1 VQKSDHRHRRLLR
14 TCQAF
19 APPNVQAASAA
30 LSAGHDRPP
39 GGSWQVPPRRAAT
52 RRGAYAIDL
61 AALAAVIGERVRDKI
76 AASKRKGLWVGGPV
90 PLGYAAVDKKILV
103 VPAEAAAVRTILPV
117 IDRRGIRSKP
127 RRRSIGRFR
136 TEYSALPFPTQLFLG
151 LQRSPRPERSDQGAP
166 DQLAKIAHRERV
178 SADSRRPVSRFGFAV
193 GTGARRA
200 QRPSVR
206 ADSYATAPEA
216 PFESEGLVSKT

>member
-117 IDRRGIRSKP
+117 IG
-127 RRRSIGRFR
+127 
-136 TEYSALPFPTQLFLG
+136 SAGNSQQAAAAL
-151 LQRSPRPERSDQGAP
+151 D
-166 DQLAKIAHRERV
+166 
-178 SADSRRPVSRFGFAV
+178 RPVSNGIFGTSVPNAALSRLATQPAAGTVRSRRTRSTCKDRPSGASISRFAAAGQPFWVCGRDRCAKGTTAV
-193 GTGARRA
+193 GTR
-200 QRPSVR
+200 
-206 ADSYATAPEA
+206 
-216 PFESEGLVSKT
+216 

>member
-1 VQKSDHRHRRLLR
+1 VAPLPTRRARPGYSEGGSPSPATRARRAAACRPARGDRPSSPSSPQSKCSSDRLAE
-14 TCQAF
+14 AF

-30 LSAGHDRPP
+30 LSVGHDRPL

-127 RRRSIGRFR
+127 RRRSSAGR
-136 TEYSALPFPTQLFLG
+136 P
-151 LQRSPRPERSDQGAP
+151 
-166 DQLAKIAHRERV
+166 
-178 SADSRRPVSRFGFAV
+178 
-193 GTGARRA
+193 
-200 QRPSVR
+200 
-206 ADSYATAPEA
+206 
-216 PFESEGLVSKT
+216 